1 MATREINELARRQIR
16 AGAQQALRAA
26 GVAGVI
32 PTPLDA
38 VARSAG
44 VTEIVD
50 IAHLPTGLVA
60 KRPSLLR
67 RVVGAIFYR
76 ERVVFVDRSQGVP
89 RGRFIEAHEVSHK
102 IIPWHEAIFRLDD
115 KERIF
120 GPTKRTLDIEADI
133 GAAELLFQGDLFVR
147 QALDYRVSM
156 AAPFSLAPDFGVSLT
171 AAIRHYA
178 VDHPDPVAVAIGGR
192 YLRAN
197 GAVPLWAAHE
207 SPSFR
212 ARIGP
217 ARQFFASGIPA
228 RDLGDDGAGAVVE
241 QALRFGDVATGELS
255 ITDLRGDD
263 QPFTLEAF
271 CNQHVVMVMLS
282 PVAGRFQGR
291 RIRVASE
298 EPPAGNRIVR

>member
-1 MATREINELARRQIR
+1 M
-16 AGAQQALRAA
+16 
-26 GVAGVI
+26 AGVI

-133 GAAELLFQGDLFVR
+133 GRAPKAPTRRPAGSRIIQITCEIGAYGCRGVAGPADLPPK
-147 QALDYRVSM
+147 S
-156 AAPFSLAPDFGVSLT
+156 SSTT
-171 AAIRHYA
+171 ATYI
-178 VDHPDPVAVAIGGR
+178 P
-192 YLRAN
+192 
-197 GAVPLWAAHE
+197 
-207 SPSFR
+207 
-212 ARIGP
+212 IGP
-217 ARQFFASGIPA
+217 DAEG
-228 RDLGDDGAGAVVE
+228 DGDDAASTLGHV
-241 QALRFGDVATGELS
+241 
-255 ITDLRGDD
+255 
-263 QPFTLEAF
+263 QPVL
-271 CNQHVVMVMLS
+271 
-282 PVAGRFQGR
+282 
-291 RIRVASE
+291 
-298 EPPAGNRIVR
+298 